1 MSHTSLHGVPVCS
14 VNVRVRCVWMLLL
27 VKTDAE
33 ELWPVEGFSTK
44 FLRTKWRKL
53 TLTSGPQC
61 GGLHK
66 KIPGSVPGGK
76 DPPNKTCGVTLCR
89 QSSLLCGSKVKLFE
103 RNVPF
108 YKYDFVLVLKCAITA
123 LKSSYFIY
131 FFARGLLNI
140 IIRMRNTQISILDSV
155 SPV

>member
-1 MSHTSLHGVPVCS
+1 MEETNFNKWST
-14 VNVRVRCVWMLLL
+14 VWWF
-27 VKTDAE
+27 T
-33 ELWPVEGFSTK
+33 
-44 FLRTKWRKL
+44 
-53 TLTSGPQC
+53 Q
-61 GGLHK
+61 

-131 FFARGLLNI
+131 FFCPWTTEYNNKHEKYTNFNFRFSSPRLKSATTKRKERRKINIFLNGRKTFEYNATLQSYTNYTI
-140 IIRMRNTQISILDSV
+140 VVVMF
-155 SPV
+155 

>member
-1 MSHTSLHGVPVCS
+1 MWWFT
-14 VNVRVRCVWMLLL
+14 
-27 VKTDAE
+27 
-33 ELWPVEGFSTK
+33 
-44 FLRTKWRKL
+44 
-53 TLTSGPQC
+53 Q
-61 GGLHK
+61 

-76 DPPNKTCGVTLCR
+76 EPSNKTCGVTLCR

-123 LKSSYFIY
+123 LKPSYFIN
-131 FFARGLLNI
+131 FFARELLNI
-140 IIRMRNTQISILDSV
+140 MGNTQISILDSV